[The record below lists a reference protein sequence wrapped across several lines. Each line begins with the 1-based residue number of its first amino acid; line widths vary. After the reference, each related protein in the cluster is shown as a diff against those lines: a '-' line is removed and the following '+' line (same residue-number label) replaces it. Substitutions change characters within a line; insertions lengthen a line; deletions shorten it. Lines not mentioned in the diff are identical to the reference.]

1 MDEGVN
7 LILEGVDETMEGFDQ
22 ERTRLFVGRA
32 RLGPLRCGESG
43 MYDNIAS
50 AVSTVYISRYSLV
63 LLYYKRYLYI
73 EEIFLD
79 CFLVISSTVYGHLL
93 KEMFPT

>member
-1 MDEGVN
+1 M
-7 LILEGVDETMEGFDQ
+7 TMEGFDQ

-32 RLGPLRCGESG
+32 RLGPLRYRESG
-43 MYDNIAS
+43 MCDCFCS
-50 AVSTVYISRYSLV
+50 LTVYICRDSLV
-63 LLYYKRYLYI
+63 MLYYKRYLYI